1 MEEDGTA
8 NVRIFIAANVT
19 VNDTFFPMIRKSTET
34 DSSFVPYENSC
45 PISGWT
51 GIKIVR
57 TGKNL
62 FNGSFMQ
69 GGIST
74 INGEFNSLAGSLR
87 VDEKNTR
94 STW

>member
-8 NVRIFIAANVT
+8 NARIFIAANVT

-57 TGKNL
+57 TGKICL
-62 FNGSFMQ
+62 MEVSCR
-69 GGIST
+69 
-74 INGEFNSLAGSLR
+74 AGSAQ
-87 VDEKNTR
+87 
-94 STW
+94 STESLTAWQVVFELMKKYS

>member
-34 DSSFVPYENSC
+34 DSSLIPYENSC

-51 GIKIVR
+51 GLKMSEQAIPVLEL
-57 TGKNL
+57 NL
-62 FNGSFMQ
+62 LCK
-69 GGIST
+69 T
-74 INGEFNSLAGSLR
+74 
-87 VDEKNTR
+87 
-94 STW
+94 

>member
-8 NVRIFIAANVT
+8 NARIFIAANVT

-51 GIKIVR
+51 GLKIVR
-57 TGKNL
+57 TGNSGFGAEFTLQNMNRNL
-62 FNGSFMQ
+62 NWKIFAY
-69 GGIST
+69 I
-74 INGEFNSLAGSLR
+74 
-87 VDEKNTR
+87 
-94 STW
+94 